1 MDKGIYILGGSKM
14 EFSGVNKKIKNQISV
29 LSMYYDIYEVII
41 EKEST
46 NIIKSVMWRLPGG
59 SWGAKYDEALR
70 EIESIRG
77 DDSIFFFYIRIS
89 PIDRKYMRFLKML
102 REIYPGSRILLEVP
116 TFPYG
121 KDYLHDRTMWPWYF
135 KDKYNRKN
143 ISEYIDRVVTVE
155 DSRFIFGVPTIKIN
169 NGLDV
174 SQVRLISKDNADS
187 NKIQLIVVAMM
198 QPYHG
203 YERLIKGLASYY
215 ADGGV
220 RDIKVRMVG
229 YGTELK
235 FYQNLT
241 ERCNMTGRIEFFGKL
256 EGEEL
261 DAAYE
266 GCDIAVGSLGGY
278 KVGITKF
285 ASIKLGEYLAKG
297 LPVITGAPAF
307 IFEEF
312 GSKFNL
318 NFPNDESEIDMKKV
332 VEFYDN
338 LYKEKNKKEVREEI
352 RQFAYGSI
360 DISLT
365 MKNVIEYLETEDE
378 QNKNRY

>member
-1 MDKGIYILGGSKM
+1 MFKGMYIRGGTNT
-14 EFSGVNKKIKNQISV
+14 EFSGVDKKIKNQISV
-29 LSMYYDIYEVII
+29 LSRYYDIHEVII
-41 EKEST
+41 EKEKT
-46 NIIKSVMWRLPGG
+46 NIIKSVVCRLPGG

-89 PIDRKYMRFLKML
+89 PVDRKYVSFLKTL
-102 REIYPGSRILLEVP
+102 RERYPKTRILLEVP
-116 TFPYG
+116 TFPYD
-121 KDYLHDRTMWPWYF
+121 KEYLHSKTMWPWYF

-155 DSRFIFGVPTIKIN
+155 DSKSLFGVPAIKIK

-174 SQVRLISKDNADS
+174 SQVRLISKDNEDS
-187 NKIQLIVVAMM
+187 NSIQLIVVAMM

-215 ADGGV
+215 LNGGM
-220 RDIKVRMVG
+220 RDIRIRMVG
-229 YGTELK
+229 YGSELK
-235 FYQNLT
+235 FYQSLT
-241 ERCNMTGRIEFFGKL
+241 ERYNMTDRIEFVGKL

-318 NFPNDESEIDMKKV
+318 NFPNDETEIDMKKV
-332 VEFYDN
+332 ISFYDS
-338 LYKEKNKKEVREEI
+338 LYLGKNKQDVRKEI

-365 MKNVIEYLETEDE
+365 MNNVIEYLEAE
-378 QNKNRY
+378 NV